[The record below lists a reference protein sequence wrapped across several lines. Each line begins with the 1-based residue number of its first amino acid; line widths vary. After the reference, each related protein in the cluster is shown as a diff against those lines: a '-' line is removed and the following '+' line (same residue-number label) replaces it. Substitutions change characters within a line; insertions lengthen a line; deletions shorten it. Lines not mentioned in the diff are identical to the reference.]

1 MVRRLERKVALSLVP
16 IAVQQKL
23 TFCKAIIL
31 QLKLLKI
38 PTLLLMMKLV
48 SEKTVERTE
57 LGEKYSFLSGINLA

>member
-38 PTLLLMMKLV
+38 PTLLMRKLV
-48 SEKTVERTE
+48 SEKIVERTE
-57 LGEKYSFLSGINLA
+57 LGKKYSFLSGINLA

>member
-31 QLKLLKI
+31 QLKLLRI
-38 PTLLLMMKLV
+38 PTLLMRKLV

-57 LGEKYSFLSGINLA
+57 LGKKYSFLSGINLA

>member
-38 PTLLLMMKLV
+38 PTLLMRKLV
-48 SEKTVERTE
+48 SEKIVERTE
-57 LGEKYSFLSGINLA
+57 LGKKYTFLSRINLA